1 MRVPLP
7 GRRAVTMT
15 AGVLAVVV
23 AVAAVVVHLVVV
35 RPAQQIEQARAD
47 GLAAA
52 RTLTEQ
58 VLSYQPAS
66 RDADLARARG
76 LVTGDFG
83 RQFGTVLDSVVG
95 PALDRGVGTR
105 TTVTRA
111 GVVDAQSDRVT
122 TLLYLTQDAS
132 RGADDKR
139 TTVGRAEV
147 IVEFVGGRWLVSDLR
162 NF

>member
-7 GRRAVTMT
+7 GLRAVTTT
-15 AGVLAVVV
+15 AGVL

-35 RPAQQIEQARAD
+35 RPAQQIEQARTD

-58 VLSYQPAS
+58 VLSYRPAS

-105 TTVTRA
+105 TTVT
-111 GVVDAQSDRVT
+111 GP
-122 TLLYLTQDAS
+122 
-132 RGADDKR
+132 
-139 TTVGRAEV
+139 
-147 IVEFVGGRWLVSDLR
+147 VSSTPSPTGSPPCST
-162 NF
+162 